1 MKLNLMSL
9 TAALAVTLAFAQT
22 AHARD
27 HKQGR
32 GVYHVAGNGGFGD
45 RNHGQPFSYGANDA
59 FAGNTQGAYQGRD
72 VRRAQNTYR
81 VRGTYREQHAYRA
94 QSADRPER
102 TYQTRTAYQTRRT
115 RQEPLNPYQAQFA
128 QQAQSSY
135 QGGLGGRPRAWCG
148 WHMRQVVGGDPG
160 PQFNLAR
167 NWAHWGRPGPAGIG
181 AVVVWS
187 HHVGKIVGQENGQW
201 IVESGNDGNRVRA
214 RPLPIS
220 NAIAIRW
227 G

>member
-1 MKLNLMSL
+1 MKLNLMTL
-9 TAALAVTLAFAQT
+9 TAALAVTLTFAQT
-22 AHARD
+22 AHASD
-27 HKQGR
+27 HNRGS
-32 GVYHVAGNGGFGD
+32 GVYHAAGDGGHG
-45 RNHGQPFSYGANDA
+45 RASPGQPFSYGANDA
-59 FAGNTQGAYQGRD
+59 FAWNTQGPYRGRD
-72 VRRAQNTYR
+72 ARRAQNPDGAQNTYR
-81 VRGTYREQHAYRA
+81 EQNAYRA
-94 QSADRPER
+94 QSAERPER
-102 TYQTRTAYQTRRT
+102 TYQTRAAYQTRRT
-115 RQEPLNPYQAQFA
+115 RQEPNAYQAQFA
-128 QQAQSSY
+128 WQAQSSY
-135 QGGLGGRPRAWCG
+135 QGGGGGRPRAWCG

-160 PQFNLAR
+160 PEFNLAR